1 MQRVLKKS
9 NETSLRRHE
18 TSAYDAENGQGPFGW
33 FNMLIR
39 QSSGKLSKEQFSVFR
54 AIHQWR
60 DMLARD
66 EDESPLFVMGNA
78 TLFDITRRLPPDP
91 KALHSLIDAKSYL
104 ARRDVSNLFD
114 IITKAIADGANGP
127 SVSEFLRNNAPNSM
141 GVGEVVRTVF
151 PQRAKDGVDIKDLV
165 SHTSK
170 LWGDV
175 PVSSRWDPANDAST
189 PKTVAFELPWVQF
202 LQSAKFADGT
212 YQDPSEAMAAS
223 ETIAVESSNA
233 IKTETQGSDPILEYS
248 EFTLRAGIKRRA
260 PENDLSSESEA
271 ESDAEAAVAG
281 PAKTQRENS
290 NAGEEE
296 ISLLESE
303 DEKKSRKA
311 RKAEKRAQRR
321 ARKEEEKAE
330 RKNRKMAEK
339 SAKKQAQSQSSSGP
353 AAIKD
358 EDDESDNEPFDYTKA
373 RSVLNA
379 KKNNTENSSSS
390 NGPPK
395 RARFNQFSMVND
407 GPKPAR
413 RLHGEKVGKSA
424 TFKK

>member
-9 NETSLRRHE
+9 KETSLRRYE

-33 FNMLIR
+33 LNMLIR

-60 DMLARD
+60 DTLARD
-66 EDESPLFVMGNA
+66 EDESPLFIMGNA

-104 ARRDVSNLFD
+104 ARRNVSNLFG
-114 IITKAIADGANGP
+114 IITKAIANGANGP
-127 SVSEFLRNNAPNSM
+127 SVAEFLRSNAPNSM
-141 GVGEVVRTVF
+141 GVGEVVRTIF
-151 PQRAKDGVDIKDLV
+151 PQRAKEGNDIKDLV

-175 PVSSRWDPANDAST
+175 PVSSRWDPPHNAST
-189 PKTVAFELPWVQF
+189 PKMVAFELPWVQF

-212 YQDPSEAMAAS
+212 YQDRNEAMTTS
-223 ETIAVESSNA
+223 EIIAVQSSDA
-233 IKTETQGSDPILEYS
+233 VKTETQTSDPVLENS
-248 EFTLRAGIKRRA
+248 EFTLRAGIKRKA

-271 ESDAEAAVAG
+271 ESDAEAAAAD
-281 PAKTQRENS
+281 PAKMQLEDS
-290 NAGEEE
+290 NTGEEE

-330 RKNRKMAEK
+330 RKNRKIAEK
-339 SAKKQAQSQSSSGP
+339 LAKKQAQSQGSSDS
-353 AAIKD
+353 AAVKG
-358 EDDESDNEPFDYTKA
+358 EDDESDDEPFDYTKA
-373 RSVLNA
+373 KSVLNA
-379 KKNNTENSSSS
+379 NKNNMENSSGSK
-390 NGPPK
+390 GPPK
-395 RARFNQFSMVND
+395 KARFNQFSMAND